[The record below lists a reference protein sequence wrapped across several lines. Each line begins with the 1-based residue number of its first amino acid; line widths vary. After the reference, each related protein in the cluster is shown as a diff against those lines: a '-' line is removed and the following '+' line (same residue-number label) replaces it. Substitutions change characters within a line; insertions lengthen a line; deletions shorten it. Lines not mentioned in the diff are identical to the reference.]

1 MTARDRLVV
10 IALAAVALLG
20 AVWLL
25 AVSPERKKAAELSS
39 KVSAASADMASAAS
53 QLAEARQ
60 AQDSYASAYASI
72 VKLGKA
78 VPAQDEVP
86 ALIYQLA
93 QASQR
98 RDVNFASIV
107 AGTGAASGSPAS
119 SSPAT
124 GASTTSSASAGT
136 AAAGT
141 GSTPAAFSQL
151 PFTFTFEGTFADL
164 YRLFLKLNKAT
175 VRTASGG
182 LQVSGR
188 LLTIQ
193 SAKLAPVPASGSTA
207 PSSRLTGTITATAYV
222 LGGGQGLT
230 GGATASSPNGAAT
243 PASTPASGS
252 SPAAPAVARVTP

>member
-1 MTARDRLVV
+1 MTTRDRLVL

-39 KVSAASADMASAAS
+39 KVNAASAEMASAAS
-53 QLAEARQ
+53 QLADARQ
-60 AQDSYASAYASI
+60 AQASYASAYASI

-93 QASQR
+93 QASHR
-98 RDVNFASIV
+98 RDVNFASIT
-107 AGTGAASGSPAS
+107 AGTGAASSLPAASP
-119 SSPAT
+119 
-124 GASTTSSASAGT
+124 STTSSASSGA
-136 AAAGT
+136 AAAGS
-141 GSTPAAFSQL
+141 GSAPAGFSQL

-164 YRLFLKLNKAT
+164 YRLFLQLNQAT

-193 SAKLAPVPASGSTA
+193 STKLAPVPASGSTKT
-207 PSSRLTGTITATAYV
+207 SSNLTGTITATAYV
-222 LGGGQGLT
+222 LGGGQSLT

-243 PASTPASGS
+243 PTSTPASGS

>member
-10 IALAAVALLG
+10 IAVAAIALLG
-20 AVWLL
+20 AAWLL
-25 AVSPERKKAAELSS
+25 VVSPERKKAADLNS
-39 KVSAASADMASAAS
+39 KVSAANTELASASS
-53 QLAEARQ
+53 QLANARQ
-60 AQDSYASAYASI
+60 AQASYASAYASI
-72 VKLGKA
+72 LKLGKA

-93 QASQR
+93 QASHR
-98 RDVNFASIV
+98 RGVNFASIV
-107 AGTGAASGSPAS
+107 AGTGSASGAPA
-119 SSPAT
+119 A
-124 GASTTSSASAGT
+124 GAAAAATSSA
-136 AAAGT
+136 AAG
-141 GSTPAAFSQL
+141 FSQL

-164 YRLFLKLNKAT
+164 YRLFSQLNAAT

-193 SAKLAPVPASGSTA
+193 SAKLAPVPSSGTK
-207 PSSRLTGTITATAYV
+207 PSGRLTGTVTATAYV
-222 LGGGQGLT
+222 LGGGQSVA
-230 GGATASSPNGAAT
+230 GGATASSPNGAST

>member
-1 MTARDRLVV
+1 MTARDRLVLT
-10 IALAAVALLG
+10 ALAALALLG

-25 AVSPERKKAAELSS
+25 AVSPERKKAAELNS
-39 KVSAASADMASAAS
+39 KVSAASAEMASATS
-53 QLAEARQ
+53 QLADARQ
-60 AQDSYASAYASI
+60 AQARYASAYASI

-93 QASQR
+93 QASHR
-98 RDVNFASIV
+98 RDVSFASIV
-107 AGTGAASGSPAS
+107 AGTGSGSSSPAS
-119 SSPAT
+119 SSTAA
-124 GASTTSSASAGT
+124 GASTASSAPAGA
-136 AAAGT
+136 AAAG
-141 GSTPAAFSQL
+141 SSPATAGFSQL

-164 YRLFLKLNKAT
+164 YRLFLQLNHAT

-193 SAKLAPVPASGSTA
+193 GAKLAPVTASGSTK
-207 PSSRLTGTITATAYV
+207 PSGRLTGTITATAYV

-243 PASTPASGS
+243 SASTPAGGS

>member
-1 MTARDRLVV
+1 MTTRDRLVL

-39 KVSAASADMASAAS
+39 KVNAASAEMASAAS
-53 QLAEARQ
+53 QLADARQ
-60 AQDSYASAYASI
+60 AQASYASAYASI

-93 QASQR
+93 QASHR
-98 RDVNFASIV
+98 RDVNFASIT
-107 AGTGAASGSPAS
+107 AGTGAASSLPAASP
-119 SSPAT
+119 
-124 GASTTSSASAGT
+124 STTSSASSGA
-136 AAAGT
+136 AAAGS
-141 GSTPAAFSQL
+141 GSAPAGFSQL

-164 YRLFLKLNKAT
+164 YRLFLQLNQAT

-193 SAKLAPVPASGSTA
+193 STKLAPVPASGSTKT
-207 PSSRLTGTITATAYV
+207 SSNLTGTITATAYV
-222 LGGGQGLT
+222 LGGGQSLT
-230 GGATASSPNGAAT
+230 GGGTASSPNGAAT
-243 PASTPASGS
+243 PTSTPASGS

>member
-10 IALAAVALLG
+10 IAVAAIALLG
-20 AVWLL
+20 AAWLL
-25 AVSPERKKAAELSS
+25 VVSPERKKAADLNS
-39 KVSAASADMASAAS
+39 KVSAANTELASASS
-53 QLAEARQ
+53 QLANARQ
-60 AQDSYASAYASI
+60 AQASYASAYASI
-72 VKLGKA
+72 LKLGKA

-93 QASQR
+93 QASHR
-98 RDVNFASIV
+98 RGVNFASIV
-107 AGTGAASGSPAS
+107 AGTGSAPAAGASAASPAS
-119 SSPAT
+119 A
-124 GASTTSSASAGT
+124 GAAAAATSSA
-136 AAAGT
+136 AAG
-141 GSTPAAFSQL
+141 FSQL

-164 YRLFLKLNKAT
+164 YRLFSQLNAAT

-193 SAKLAPVPASGSTA
+193 SAKLAPVPSSGTK
-207 PSSRLTGTITATAYV
+207 PSGRLTGTVTATAYV
-222 LGGGQGLT
+222 LGGGQSVA
-230 GGATASSPNGAAT
+230 GGATASSPNGAST

>member
-1 MTARDRLVV
+1 MTTRDRLVLT
-10 IALAAVALLG
+10 ALAAIALLG

-25 AVSPERKKAAELSS
+25 AVSPERKKAAELNS

-60 AQDSYASAYASI
+60 ARARYASAYASI

-93 QASQR
+93 QASHR

-107 AGTGAASGSPAS
+107 AGTGAAAS
-119 SSPAT
+119 SPTPA
-124 GASTTSSASAGT
+124 SASAASSAPAGA
-136 AAAGT
+136 AAAGS
-141 GSTPAAFSQL
+141 GSAPAGFSQL

-164 YRLFLKLNKAT
+164 YRLFLQLNQAT

-193 SAKLAPVPASGSTA
+193 STKLAPVPASGSTKT
-207 PSSRLTGTITATAYV
+207 SSNLTGTITATAYV
-222 LGGGQGLT
+222 LGGGQSLT
-230 GGATASSPNGAAT
+230 GGGTASSPNGAAT
-243 PASTPASGS
+243 
-252 SPAAPAVARVTP
+252 

>member
-1 MTARDRLVV
+1 MTTRDRLVL

-39 KVSAASADMASAAS
+39 KVNAASAEMASAAS
-53 QLAEARQ
+53 QLADARQ
-60 AQDSYASAYASI
+60 AQASYASAYASI

-93 QASQR
+93 QASRR
-98 RDVNFASIV
+98 RDVNLASIV
-107 AGTGAASGSPAS
+107 AGTGAASSTPAPTAPAADASAASP
-119 SSPAT
+119 
-124 GASTTSSASAGT
+124 ASAGT
-136 AAAGT
+136 AAAGS
-141 GSTPAAFSQL
+141 GSASAGFSQL

-164 YRLFLKLNKAT
+164 YRLFLQLNQAT

-193 SAKLAPVPASGSTA
+193 STKLAPVPASGSTKT
-207 PSSRLTGTITATAYV
+207 SSNLTGTITATAYV
-222 LGGGQGLT
+222 LGGGQSLT

-243 PASTPASGS
+243 PTSTPASGS

>member
-10 IALAAVALLG
+10 IAVAAIALLG
-20 AVWLL
+20 AAWLL
-25 AVSPERKKAAELSS
+25 VVSPERKKAADLNS
-39 KVSAASADMASAAS
+39 KVSAANTELASASS
-53 QLAEARQ
+53 QLANARQ
-60 AQDSYASAYASI
+60 AQASYASAYASI
-72 VKLGKA
+72 LRLGKA

-93 QASQR
+93 QASHR
-98 RDVNFASIV
+98 RGVNFASIV
-107 AGTGAASGSPAS
+107 AGTGSASGAPA
-119 SSPAT
+119 A
-124 GASTTSSASAGT
+124 GAAAAATSSA
-136 AAAGT
+136 AAG
-141 GSTPAAFSQL
+141 FSQL

-164 YRLFLKLNKAT
+164 YRLFSQLNAAT

-222 LGGGQGLT
+222 LGGGQSVA
-230 GGATASSPNGAAT
+230 GGATASSPNGAST
-243 PASTPASGS
+243 PASTPASAS

>member
-10 IALAAVALLG
+10 IAIAALALLG
-20 AVWLL
+20 AAWLMV
-25 AVSPERKKAAELSS
+25 VSPERKKAADLNS
-39 KVSAASADMASAAS
+39 KVSAANTELASASS
-53 QLAEARQ
+53 QLANARQ
-60 AQDSYASAYASI
+60 AQARYTSAYAAI

-93 QASQR
+93 QASHR

-107 AGTGAASGSPAS
+107 AGTGAGSSSPTPGASTASPAS
-119 SSPAT
+119 AGAAGAGSS
-124 GASTTSSASAGT
+124 S
-136 AAAGT
+136 AAAG
-141 GSTPAAFSQL
+141 FSQL
-151 PFTFTFEGTFADL
+151 PFTFTFEGTFTDL
-164 YRLFLKLNKAT
+164 YRLFLQLNAAT

-193 SAKLAPVPASGSTA
+193 SAKLAPVPSSGTK
-207 PSSRLTGTITATAYV
+207 PSGRLTGTITATAYV
-222 LGGGQGLT
+222 LGAGQSLT
-230 GGATASSPNGAAT
+230 GGATASSPNGAST

>member
-10 IALAAVALLG
+10 IAVAAIALLG
-20 AVWLL
+20 AAWLL
-25 AVSPERKKAAELSS
+25 VVSPERKKAADLNS
-39 KVSAASADMASAAS
+39 KVSAANTELASASS
-53 QLAEARQ
+53 QLANARQ
-60 AQDSYASAYASI
+60 AQASYASAYASI
-72 VKLGKA
+72 LKLGKA

-93 QASQR
+93 QASHR
-98 RDVNFASIV
+98 RGVNFASIV
-107 AGTGAASGSPAS
+107 AGTGSASGAPA
-119 SSPAT
+119 A
-124 GASTTSSASAGT
+124 GAAAAATSSA
-136 AAAGT
+136 AAG
-141 GSTPAAFSQL
+141 FSQL

-164 YRLFLKLNKAT
+164 YRLFSQLNAAT

-193 SAKLAPVPASGSTA
+193 GAKLAPVPASGTK
-207 PSSRLTGTITATAYV
+207 PSGRLTGTVTATAYV
-222 LGGGQGLT
+222 LGGGQSVA
-230 GGATASSPNGAAT
+230 GGATASSPNGAST

>member
-60 AQDSYASAYASI
+60 AQASYASAYASI

-93 QASQR
+93 QASHR
-98 RDVNFASIV
+98 RDVNFASIT
-107 AGTGAASGSPAS
+107 AGTGAASSLPAASP
-119 SSPAT
+119 
-124 GASTTSSASAGT
+124 STTSSASSGA
-136 AAAGT
+136 AAAGS
-141 GSTPAAFSQL
+141 GSAPAGFSQL

-193 SAKLAPVPASGSTA
+193 SAKLAPAPNSSERGSHG
-207 PSSRLTGTITATAYV
+207 PPVLTGTITATAYV
-222 LGGGQGLT
+222 LPAAQGLT
-230 GGATASSPNGAAT
+230 GGASPGGPT
-243 PASTPASGS
+243 PASSTSPGAR
-252 SPAAPAVARVTP
+252 SPAAPALARVTP